1 MPRIPRSAVPK
12 RLNDPGNYSGVVTY
26 LEPDILECEVKWRSI
41 TINKAS
47 GGDEISTEL
56 FKILEY
62 NAIKVLCTVSQY
74 IWKTQQWLQ
83 DWKWLVFIL
92 IPKKGS
98 TKEYSNYFAVALSS
112 HASKFMLI
120 MLQCRLQQF
129 MN

>member
-1 MPRIPRSAVPK
+1 MAT
-12 RLNDPGNYSGVVTY
+12 G
-26 LEPDILECEVKWRSI
+26 LEI
-41 TINKAS
+41 
-47 GGDEISTEL
+47 
-56 FKILEY
+56 
-62 NAIKVLCTVSQY
+62 
-74 IWKTQQWLQ
+74 
-83 DWKWLVFIL
+83 VFIL